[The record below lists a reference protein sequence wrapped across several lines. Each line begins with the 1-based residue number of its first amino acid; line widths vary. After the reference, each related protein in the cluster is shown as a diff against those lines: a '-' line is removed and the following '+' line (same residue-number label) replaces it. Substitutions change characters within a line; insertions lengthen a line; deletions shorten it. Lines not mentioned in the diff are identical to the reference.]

1 MVLDVLEKEKFLKE
15 NEVLND
21 LLGYDG
27 LKIIQNPEMF
37 NFSLDSTLLGDYATL
52 NKNAKSI
59 VDLCTGN
66 APVPLFLSL
75 RSKNAQIIG
84 VEIQDKSY
92 DLATRNV
99 AVNNL
104 EDRITIV
111 QGDLKGIHEKI
122 GKFAHDVVT
131 CNPPYFKVNPD
142 SNLNKNDYLTIARHE
157 VLATLD
163 DVVKEASLLLKHGGR
178 FAMVHR
184 PDRFLDILAKMQQH
198 RLAPKRVQF
207 IYPKDGKEAN
217 ILLIEGIKDGKTAG
231 FKVLPP
237 IFTYDQNG
245 EYTPIIKEKLYGR

>member
-1 MVLDVLEKEKFLKE
+1 MVLDVLDKEKFLKE

-75 RSKNAQIIG
+75 RSKNAHITG
-84 VEIQDKSY
+84 VEIQEMSY

-99 AVNNL
+99 AVNGL

-111 QGDLKGIHEKI
+111 QGDLKGIHEK
-122 GKFAHDVVT
+122 
-131 CNPPYFKVNPD
+131 
-142 SNLNKNDYLTIARHE
+142 L
-157 VLATLD
+157 
-163 DVVKEASLLLKHGGR
+163 
-178 FAMVHR
+178 
-184 PDRFLDILAKMQQH
+184 
-198 RLAPKRVQF
+198 
-207 IYPKDGKEAN
+207 
-217 ILLIEGIKDGKTAG
+217 
-231 FKVLPP
+231 
-237 IFTYDQNG
+237 
-245 EYTPIIKEKLYGR
+245 